1 VGRWNEAST
10 AALEVVS
17 AHARLQAA
25 DAFLSTAAQATQPTA
40 RFLLHGLCR
49 LFLLKQIGEH
59 TGDLLAEGLM
69 TADHVRGLPKTIE
82 TVIADLAPHMTTLV
96 EAFALPPEYLA
107 TIPLAGGTPLAH
119 YADDRAPLVTV

>member
-10 AALEVVS
+10 AALEIVS

-25 DAFLSTAAQATQPTA
+25 DAFLATAARATQPTA
-40 RFLLHGLCR
+40 RFLLHSLCR

-69 TADHVRGLPKTIE
+69 TADHVRGLPKTID

-96 EAFALPPEYLA
+96 EAFALPPGYLA
-107 TIPLAGGTPLAH
+107 TIPLVGGP
-119 YADDRAPLVTV
+119 PVTE